1 IGIQHTVDA
10 LAAVLSTRSGE
21 HAGPSR
27 RARRPVETGP
37 VSEEVEE
44 LTTEGLGIWRW
55 LATRP
60 PIVALLALTLLTLV
74 ASRHLLGGGSLAGGA
89 LLPAPDSVL
98 DLWRRY
104 VEGWHPVDLG
114 SD

>member
-1 IGIQHTVDA
+1 
-10 LAAVLSTRSGE
+10 
-21 HAGPSR
+21 
-27 RARRPVETGP
+27 GP

-114 SD
+114 SDRPAPPYLAVVAALGTLLVGKAWLAVDL